1 MSHSH
6 SHSHSHSEEF
16 VIEAQTVKELQLL
29 EAALGDV
36 DTEITA
42 KQYLMTRE
50 ILAARQNTIAK
61 IPKFWAVVF
70 DHASSELEA
79 AITSSDLEVFTAALQ
94 GMEVLR
100 PEVPASA
107 AVSDVGLDKFGEPR
121 SVSIRFHFSEND
133 WFTDSVLEKT
143 LYYRYGKDGSAGL
156 VSEPVRIN
164 WKEGK
169 DLTEGLTDAAHA
181 FWAAQKQN
189 PSQNLDGIITGDARK
204 ARDAA
209 ARETPEY
216 KALAKNLEDATNGAI
231 SFFNFFSYRGRW
243 TSAAESIEA
252 KADLQAKKQA
262 ALNGQATADDD
273 DDDEDED
280 FPEEDVETF
289 PAGHEVAVSIAE
301 DIFPSAIDYFMA
313 DTIDSDD
320 ELDGIDV
327 DDSDDAE
334 DIEMS

>member
-1 MSHSH
+1 M
-6 SHSHSHSEEF
+6 SEEF
-16 VIEAQTVKELQLL
+16 VIQPQTIRELQLL
-29 EAALGDV
+29 EASLGDV

-42 KQYLMTRE
+42 KQYLMTRD

-79 AITSSDLEVFTAALQ
+79 AITSSDLEVLTAALQ

-107 AVSDVGLDKFGEPR
+107 TPSDVGLDKFGEPR
-121 SVSIRFHFSEND
+121 SVTIRFHFSENA
-133 WFTDSVLEKT
+133 WFTDSVLEKSF
-143 LYYRYGKDGSAGL
+143 YYRYGKDGSAGL
-156 VSEPVRIN
+156 VSEPVPIN

-169 DLTEGLTDAAHA
+169 DLTEGLTTAAYA

-189 PSQNLDGIITGDARK
+189 PAQNLDGVITGEARK

-209 ARETPEY
+209 ARQMPEY
-216 KALAKNLEDATNGAI
+216 KALAQRLEDAHNGAV

-243 TSAAESIEA
+243 TSAAESVEA
-252 KADLQAKKQA
+252 KAELLAKKQA
-262 ALNGQATADDD
+262 AINGQSTDDD
-273 DDDEDED
+273 DEDDEDED

-313 DTIDSDD
+313 DTIDSED
-320 ELDGIDV
+320 EFDGIQV
-327 DDSDDAE
+327 DDSDD
-334 DIEMS
+334 DDDDVEMS